1 MADELLSVRD
11 LCVYY
16 PVRSGLFN
24 HVTDHV
30 RAVDGVTFTIEKGQS
45 YGDR

>member
-16 PVRSGLFN
+16 PDMLISHIF
-24 HVTDHV
+24 
-30 RAVDGVTFTIEKGQS
+30 IMIS
-45 YGDR
+45 DRP